1 MIATVA
7 QLVEKALLLPSEA
20 RSELVEALLERSEPS
35 DMLLMEQLRLVE
47 ERMAKVENGESLLI
61 AEDEGH
67 RLVLKSLSQVK

>member
-35 DMLLMEQLRLVE
+35 DVLLMEQLRLVE

>member
-1 MIATVA
+1 
-7 QLVEKALLLPSEA
+7 
-20 RSELVEALLERSEPS
+20 LVEALLERSEPS
-35 DMLLMEQLRLVE
+35 DVLLMEQLRLVE

>member
-61 AEDEGH
+61 AQDEGH